1 MKKLWLLLL
10 LCPTIIRAEAFFS
23 VDYQPGIYSNRIWQM
38 SLYSDEAAM
47 IHLED
52 RIGYSISPIGG
63 IYNPSRYTV
72 SNQYL
77 SLYSKET
84 LDYISRVSYFGYGYS
99 NRADIKYYMAAQELI
114 WNAVSEWNIYWSTTK
129 GDFYNKINVDS
140 YKEEILQSIA
150 EYEIEPSFSKLSI
163 KENYGTLT
171 VLKDENHVLSNYEI
185 KDSGKNEAWIEEDQ
199 LYIRILSNDPIQLI
213 RKIDGDEFKL
223 FSYSSRHQD
232 IIFCKSPEPI
242 QVTLQVESLVPDKI
256 PIRIFCKD
264 RYGRGIQN
272 HLFQIYD
279 LNHNQ
284 FISDGE
290 KTIFETDDSGIYQSS
305 FSLFP
310 GRYQIRNMDLHY
322 FINNFTTFEIKPTEL
337 NQDIYLIDHLLEDK
351 NGGIRL
357 KLQKRI
363 LRYESNQVSYQ
374 LISTF
379 SPSSV
384 VVLDAIYTK
393 SGTLLYEEGTEIALT
408 NKDGILYHN
417 DLPYGKYKW
426 QNYEFEIGEND
437 TNLMIEK
444 IIEYPKTNIKVE
456 GEGISYFITNQEKIV
471 EEGEEIPAHTVL
483 FQSDHFGNFDSYYLP
498 NGLYELVVGTQRFS
512 FLVEEYSHDFVFTLK
527 QENHLEEIS
536 LPNTSMKMNYGIL
549 CVLLI
554 LVAIYAKVILY

>member
-10 LCPTIIRAEAFFS
+10 LCPAIIRAETFFS
-23 VDYQPGIYSNRIWQM
+23 VDYQPGIYSNRTWQM
-38 SLYSDEAAM
+38 SLYSDEVAR
-47 IHLED
+47 IHLEG
-52 RIGYSISPIGG
+52 RIGYSLSPIGG

-99 NRADIKYYMAAQELI
+99 NRTDIKYYMAAQELI
-114 WNAVSEWNIYWSTTK
+114 WNAVSRWNIYWSTTK

-140 YKEEILQSIA
+140 YKEEILQSIG
-150 EYEIEPSFSKLSI
+150 EYELEPSFSKMSI

-171 VLKDENHVLSNYEI
+171 VLKDENHVLSNYKI
-185 KDSGKNEAWIEEDQ
+185 ASSGRNEAWIEGDQ
-199 LYIRILSNDPIQLI
+199 LYIRVLSNDPIQLI
-213 RKIDGDEFKL
+213 RKIDGEEFKL
-223 FSYSSRHQD
+223 FSYSSNHQD

-242 QVTLQVESLVPDKI
+242 QVTLQVEAIVLDKI

-264 RYGRGIQN
+264 RYGRGIRN
-272 HLFQIYD
+272 HLFQVYD
-279 LNHNQ
+279 LIHHQ

-290 KTIFETDDSGIYQSS
+290 KTIFETDDSGVYQSS

-322 FINNFTTFEIKPTEL
+322 YTNTSTTFEIKSFEL
-337 NQDIYLIDHLLEDK
+337 TQNIYPVEHLLEEK

-363 LRYESNQVSYQ
+363 LKYENNQVSYQ
-374 LISTF
+374 LIPVVN
-379 SPSSV
+379 PSSIV
-384 VVLDAIYTK
+384 ALDDIYTR
-393 SGTLLYEEGTEIALT
+393 SGILQYEKGTEIELMSE
-408 NKDGILYHN
+408 NGILYHN
-417 DLPYGKYKW
+417 DLPYGKYRW

-437 TNLMIEK
+437 MDLIIERV
-444 IIEYPKTNIKVE
+444 IEYPKTNIKVE
-456 GEGISYFITNQEKIV
+456 GEGSFYSIINQEPIV

-498 NGLYELVVGTQRFS
+498 NGLYELVIGTQRFS
-512 FLVEEYSHDFVFTLK
+512 FLVEEQSHEFTFTLK
-527 QENHLEEIS
+527 SENHLEEIP
-536 LPNTSMKMNYGIL
+536 LPNTSMGMNYGIL
-549 CVLLI
+549 SVLLI